1 MDNTA
6 SFVVRFTQNLFQSEE
21 GETEVQWRG
30 KITHV
35 QNDEQVNF
43 SEMEDAIKFMQAK
56 LSELTLSSIEGK
68 TEDEQRGILSK
79 SYDIWKR
86 MAKSY
91 PKMVMDVIKDP
102 KAQVTQIQEQIT
114 QVGDE
119 LTSKIEL
126 DSWRPPSKAD
136 FLKLTEE
143 LKSVNKKIDDIAA
156 KLK

>member
-6 SFVVRFTQNLFQSEE
+6 SFVVRFTQNLFQSEA

-35 QNDEQVNF
+35 QNDEQINF

-56 LSELTLSSIEGK
+56 LSDLTMSAIEGK

-79 SYDIWKR
+79 SFDIWKR
-86 MAKSY
+86 MAKNY
-91 PKMVMDVIKDP
+91 PKMVIDVIKDP

-119 LTSKIEL
+119 LSSKIEL

-143 LKSVNKKIDDIAA
+143 LKAVNKKIDDIAS
-156 KLK
+156 KIK